1 MRSFVLGLFAVIQ
14 SQGHCIRVK
23 TRSSLF
29 PNKKHGGE
37 SSLPPSPVREKRGE
51 REGEGGEKKVIFNR
65 F

>member
-1 MRSFVLGLFAVIQ
+1 MSFALYVISRGRMRSFVLSLFAVIQ

-37 SSLPPSPVREKRGE
+37 SSLPPSLQGKGE
-51 REGEGGEKKVIFNR
+51 EGGG
-65 F
+65 